1 MVDTSLTRTSACELV
16 RLIRA
21 RSVSPLEV
29 VEAHLDAITRLNPR
43 LNAVVTVAAEQAQ
56 RAARLAGSAARIRR
70 RLGILEGLPVAI
82 KDTTATAGIRT
93 TFGSPLFERH
103 VPDEDAEVVRRL
115 KNAGAIII
123 AKTNTPEF
131 GCGAFTNNALFGPTR
146 NPWNPALSPGGSSGG
161 SAAAVA
167 AGMVP
172 LAQGTDFAC
181 SIRVPAAFCGIVGLR
196 PTPGLIPGSS
206 GTLGWDHAQVQG
218 ALARDARDVALMLDA
233 MVGFSDLSPI
243 SVAPPWLSALAEMDR
258 SGDADGLRIA
268 YAADIAGTGVDAEI
282 ERVCRAAAYRLRDAG
297 AQVEEVVFDLADG
310 GEAYLAW
317 RGLWMVSQQH
327 ARLSMRA
334 RFGRH
339 LRSDIEGGLRLTA
352 TDIAAAESKRTE
364 IFRRF
369 RRLFERFD
377 VLLTPA
383 SITQPFAADADG
395 PADRSV
401 GEDHMAWVAS
411 SFLVTFAG
419 LPAASAPAG
428 FAPHGMPVGMQ
439 IVGRRF
445 TEPLLLRLA
454 DIIRRRSGVGWSSDA
469 VPLAVPAV
477 DEVGR

>member
-1 MVDTSLTRTSACELV
+1 
-16 RLIRA
+16 
-21 RSVSPLEV
+21 
-29 VEAHLDAITRLNPR
+29 
-43 LNAVVTVAAEQAQ
+43 
-56 RAARLAGSAARIRR
+56 
-70 RLGILEGLPVAI
+70 
-82 KDTTATAGIRT
+82 
-93 TFGSPLFERH
+93 LFERH

-115 KNAGAIII
+115 KDAGAIVI
-123 AKTNTPEF
+123 AKTSTPEF
-131 GCGAFTNNALFGPTR
+131 GCGAFTSKALFGPTR
-146 NPWNPALSPGGSSGG
+146 NPWNPELSPGGSSGG

-196 PTPGLIPGSS
+196 PTPGLIPGFP

-233 MVGFSDLSPI
+233 MAGFSDLSPT
-243 SVAPPWLSALAEMDR
+243 SVAPPWPSALAEMER
-258 SGDADGLRIA
+258 GGEADGLRIA

-297 AQVEEVVFDLADG
+297 AQVEDVIFDLADG
-310 GEAYLAW
+310 CESYLAW

-334 RFGRH
+334 QFGRN

-352 TDIAAAESKRTE
+352 IDIAAAESKRTE
-364 IFRRF
+364 IFHRF

-383 SITQPFAADADG
+383 TMTLPFPAEADG
-395 PADRSV
+395 PA
-401 GEDHMAWVAS
+401 GAQGDHMAWVAS

-428 FAPHGMPVGMQ
+428 LTSCGLPVGMQ
-439 IVGRRF
+439 IAGRRF

-454 DIIRRRSGVGWSSDA
+454 DLIHRSSEVGW
-469 VPLAVPAV
+469 PPEPMRPAVPAEDTV
-477 DEVGR
+477 SL